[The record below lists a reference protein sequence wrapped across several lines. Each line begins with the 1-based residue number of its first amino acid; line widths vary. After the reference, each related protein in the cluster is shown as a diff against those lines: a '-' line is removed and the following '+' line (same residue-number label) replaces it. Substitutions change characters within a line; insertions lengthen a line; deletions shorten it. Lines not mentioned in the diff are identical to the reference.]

1 MTIASPAT
9 EAAEPGEP
17 RYAVYPS
24 LRDRVA
30 FVSGGSTGL
39 GSEFVTALAA
49 QGVRVGFA
57 DIDAEGAERLLG
69 RIAALDCPK
78 PVFVPADVR
87 DVEQVRAAVA
97 AVETELGP
105 ISILVNN
112 AANDERHDTGA
123 VDAAFWDNGIAVNL
137 RHHFFAI
144 QAVTAG
150 MRELG
155 GGSIIN
161 LGSISA
167 HADFVGLPVYI
178 AAKAAIEGM
187 TRTLAREL
195 GPDRIRV
202 NCVIPGWVLTE
213 RQLALWATPE
223 TLEKVRGAQ
232 SLREH
237 VMPADVAR
245 MVLWLA
251 ADDSA
256 MCTGQN
262 WIVDGG
268 WM

>member
-1 MTIASPAT
+1 MTIAPH
-9 EAAEPGEP
+9 AAEAGEP

-39 GSEFVTALAA
+39 GSEFVAALAA
-49 QGVRVGFA
+49 QGARVGFA
-57 DIDAEGAERLLG
+57 DIDAEGAERLLA
-69 RIAALDCPK
+69 RIAELDCPK
-78 PVFVPADVR
+78 PLFVHADVR

-112 AANDERHDTGA
+112 AANDERHDSAA
-123 VDAAFWDNGIAVNL
+123 VDEAFWDNGMAVNL

>member
-1 MTIASPAT
+1 MTIAPQAA
-9 EAAEPGEP
+9 EAAEAGKP

-39 GSEFVTALAA
+39 GSEFVAALAA
-49 QGVRVGFA
+49 QGARVGFA
-57 DIDAEGAERLLG
+57 DIDAEGAERLLA
-69 RIAALDCPK
+69 RIAELDCPK

-112 AANDERHDTGA
+112 AANDERHDSAA
-123 VDAAFWDNGIAVNL
+123 VDEAFWDNGMAVNL

-187 TRTLAREL
+187 TRTLAREV

>member
-1 MTIASPAT
+1 VTK
-9 EAAEPGEP
+9 ENAEQ
-17 RYAVYPS
+17 RYAIYPS

-30 FVSGGSTGL
+30 FISGGSTGL

-49 QGVRVGFA
+49 QGARVGFC
-57 DIDAEGAERLLG
+57 DIDDAGAERL
-69 RIAALDCPK
+69 IEQVAAEGSPK
-78 PVFVPADVR
+78 PLFVHADVR
-87 DVEQVRAAVA
+87 DIGQLRRAIAEVGQ
-97 AVETELGP
+97 TLGT

-112 AANDERHDTGA
+112 AANDNRQDSAE
-123 VDAAFWDNGIAVNL
+123 VDEESWDDGMAVNL

-144 QAVTAG
+144 QAVADG
-150 MRELG
+150 MRAIG
-155 GGSIIN
+155 RGSIIN

-167 HADFVGLPVYI
+167 HADFVGLAAYI
-178 AAKAAIEGM
+178 TSKAGIEGL

-202 NCVIPGWVLTE
+202 NCVVPGWVLTE
-213 RQLALWATPE
+213 KQLSLWVTPE
-223 TLEKVRGAQ
+223 TLAKVAAAQ
-232 SLREH
+232 SLKDN

-245 MVLWLA
+245 LVLWLA

-256 MCTGQN
+256 MCTGHN